1 MPKRGSD
8 DRCEVLVIGGGA
20 SGMMAAIT
28 AADRGRNVVIIE
40 KNEKL
45 GKKLFIT
52 GKGRCNLT
60 NACPENEIYDHIVT
74 NSKFMYSSIKRFG
87 NTDTMDFFEGLG
99 LKLKTERGGRV
110 FPASDHSS
118 DVIRALENRIRAL
131 GVGVRLHNQASR
143 LLITDGKC
151 TGAVVSDKNDR
162 DHTVRAESVIVAC
175 GGLSYPLTGSTG
187 DGYRFAKDAGLRV
200 EDIFPSLVPFNIRG
214 DICRNLQG
222 LSLKNVRISVTDGV
236 KSLYKSKEVGEMLF
250 THFGVSGP
258 MILTASSEIRP
269 LDHKNGLI
277 LHIDLKPA
285 LSLDELDARIQ
296 RDFKEASNKE
306 YKNSLGKLLP
316 AKMIPVIVALSGID
330 PYKKV
335 NAITREERMR
345 LVSHIKDFQLE
356 TCGARGFDE
365 AIITRG
371 GVSVKEIDPRS
382 FEAKKV
388 CGLYFVGEVLDVD
401 AHTGGFNL
409 QIAWSTGY
417 AAGCYA

>member
-1 MPKRGSD
+1 MPERYE

-20 SGMMAAIT
+20 SGMMAAVA
-28 AADRGRNVVIIE
+28 AADRGRSVVLIE

-74 NSKFMYSSIKRFG
+74 NNKFMYSAMKRFG
-87 NTDTMDFFEGLG
+87 SADTMDFFEGLG
-99 LKLKTERGGRV
+99 LRLKTERGGRV

-118 DVIRALENRIRAL
+118 DVIRTLENRIRAL
-131 GVGVRLHNQASR
+131 GVGVRLHTKASR
-143 LLITDGKC
+143 LLVGDGECFGAVITDKDG
-151 TGAVVSDKNDR
+151 DEYNI
-162 DHTVRAESVIVAC
+162 RAESVIVAA

-187 DGYRFAKDAGLRV
+187 DGYGFARDVGLKI
-200 EDIFPSLVPFNIRG
+200 EDTSPGLVPFNMRG
-214 DICRNLQG
+214 DVCGKLQG
-222 LSLKNVRISVTDGV
+222 LSLRNVKISVTDGSKALF
-236 KSLYKSKEVGEMLF
+236 KSDDTGEMLF

-258 MILTASSEIRP
+258 MILTASSLIRP
-269 LDHKNGLI
+269 ADYNKGLT
-277 LHIDLKPA
+277 LHIDMKPA
-285 LSLDELDARIQ
+285 LSHEELDARVQ

-316 AKMIPVIVALSGID
+316 AKMIPVVVALSGVE

-335 NAITREERMR
+335 NVITREERIR
-345 LVSHIKDFQLE
+345 LVSLIKDFRLE
-356 TCGARGFDE
+356 IEGVRGFDE

-371 GVSVKEIDPRS
+371 GVSVKEIDPKT
-382 FEAKKV
+382 FEAKRVK
-388 CGLYFVGEVLDVD
+388 GLYFIGEVLDVD
-401 AHTGGFNL
+401 ALTGGFNL

>member
-1 MPKRGSD
+1 MHEGYG

-20 SGMMAAIT
+20 SGMMAAI
-28 AADRGRNVVIIE
+28 ASADRGRHVVIIE

-60 NACPENEIYDHIVT
+60 NACTESEIYDHIVT
-74 NSKFMYSSIKRFG
+74 NSKFMYSAMKRFG
-87 NTDTMDFFEGLG
+87 NTDTVDFFEGLG
-99 LKLKTERGGRV
+99 LRLKTERGGRV
-110 FPASDHSS
+110 FPVSDHSS
-118 DVIRALENRIRAL
+118 DVIRTLENRIRAL
-131 GVGVRLHNQASR
+131 GAEVRLHNKALR
-143 LLITDGKC
+143 LLISDGVC
-151 TGAVVSDKNDR
+151 FGAVVSDKYGDEY
-162 DHTVRAESVIVAC
+162 TISAESVIVAV

-187 DGYRFAKDAGLRV
+187 DGYRFARDAGLNI
-200 EDIFPSLVPFNIRG
+200 EDTLPGLVPFNVRG
-214 DICRNLQG
+214 DVCGELQG
-222 LSLKNVRISVTDGV
+222 LSLRNVKIAVTDGS
-236 KSLYKSKEVGEMLF
+236 KTLFKSKDTGEMLF

-258 MILTASSEIRP
+258 MILTASSEIKP
-269 LDHKNGLI
+269 SDYKTGLM

-285 LSLDELDARIQ
+285 LSPDELDARVQ

-306 YKNSLGKLLP
+306 YKNSLSKLLP
-316 AKMIPVIVALSGID
+316 AKMIPVIVALSGIE

-335 NAITREERMR
+335 NVITKDERLR
-345 LVSHIKDFQLE
+345 LISLIKDFKLE
-356 TCGARGFDE
+356 IEGVRGFDE
-365 AIITRG
+365 AIITKG
-371 GVSVKEIDPRS
+371 GVSVKEIDPKT

-388 CGLYFVGEVLDVD
+388 KGLYFIGEVLDVD